1 MRIGTTPSVDPSSSA
16 AAAPPNPAVGRFND
30 LLQRELAATRGEI
43 EDIRA
48 AISAIRSGQ
57 APPPPRSDTTVPGP
71 VADPADLTNAAES
84 TSDAVTQSAGF
95 AALLPYTGPTT
106 GTAEDPYGWHALTR
120 QLGDQMVGNGFGAL
134 FERQIDQESGYNPDV
149 VFGQRVSSAGAEGIA
164 QLMPQYYPNV
174 NRTDPQEALVASVR
188 TMQHYLTA
196 HDGDL
201 RKALASYNAGL
212 GRVNS
217 LVDAHGANWE
227 AGLPAETRSYL
238 AAILGDSVP
247 IVTVGPGVEAGVFG
261 GRGPGGVL
269 TMPLDGVMAERSSG
283 TVLELIAKAGS
294 AVYAPADGRIT
305 SVTPDAAG
313 RATLVIDHGNG
324 WQTTL
329 EGVVNLQVQAGQD
342 VRRGEAVGAVGAAAT
357 PAVNGSLNLRVAL
370 NGRALDPSLYVLR
383 S

>member
-1 MRIGTTPSVDPSSSA
+1 MRIGATPSVDPSSSA
-16 AAAPPNPAVGRFND
+16 AAATPNSAVGRFSD

-43 EDIRA
+43 EEIRA

-57 APPPPRSDTTVPGP
+57 APPPPRFDNTVP
-71 VADPADLTNAAES
+71 AQDAEATDLTDAAAS
-84 TSDAVTQSAGF
+84 SADVVAQSADF
-95 AALLPYTGPTT
+95 AALLPYTPPTT
-106 GTAEDPYGWHALTR
+106 GTADDPYGWRALTR
-120 QLGDQMVGNGFGAL
+120 QLGDQMVGEGFGAL
-134 FERQIDQESGYNPDV
+134 FERQIDQESGFNPDV
-149 VFGQRVSSAGAEGIA
+149 VLGRRVSSAGAEGIA

-174 NRTDPQEALVASVR
+174 NRTNPQEALVASVR

-212 GRVNS
+212 GRVRS

-227 AGLPAETRSYL
+227 AGLPAETKSYL
-238 AAILGDSVP
+238 AAILGDSAP
-247 IVTVGPGVEAGVFG
+247 IVSVGPGVEAGVFG

-305 SVTPDAAG
+305 SVTRDAAG

-329 EGVVNLQVQAGQD
+329 EGVVNQQVEAGQD
-342 VRRGEAVGAVGAAAT
+342 VRRGESIGAVGAAGT
-357 PAVNGSLNLRVAL
+357 PAVNGSLNVRIAL